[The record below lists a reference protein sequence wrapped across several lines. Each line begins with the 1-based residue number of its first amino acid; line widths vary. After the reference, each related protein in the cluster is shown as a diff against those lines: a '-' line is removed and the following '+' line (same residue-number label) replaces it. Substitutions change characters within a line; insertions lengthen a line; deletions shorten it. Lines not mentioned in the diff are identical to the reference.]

1 MINEIVANIT
11 LFIFVFSVLA
21 MVRLGVNFVSSLLS
35 DPPQPLNLSNQEI
48 ILHGIFLSY
57 IISYIIVL
65 L

>member
-21 MVRLGVNFVSSLLS
+21 MVRLGVNFISSLLS
-35 DPPQPLNLSNQEI
+35 DPPQPLNLTNREI
-48 ILHGIFLSY
+48 ILHGVFLSY

>member
-1 MINEIVANIT
+1 MLNEIVSNIT

-35 DPPQPLNLSNQEI
+35 DPPKPLNLTIREI
-48 ILHGIFLSY
+48 IISGLFLTY
-57 IISYIIVL
+57 IITYIITL